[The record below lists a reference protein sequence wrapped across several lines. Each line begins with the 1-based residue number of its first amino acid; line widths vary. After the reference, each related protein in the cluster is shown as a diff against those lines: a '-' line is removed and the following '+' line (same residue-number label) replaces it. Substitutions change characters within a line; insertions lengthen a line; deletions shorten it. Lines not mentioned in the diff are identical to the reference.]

1 MLRSIVLHS
10 DAAGVPVSL
19 CGEMAGLPLEAM
31 ALIGIGFRTISM
43 RPASIGPVK
52 EMFCRLDVAAR
63 SAYMESLYELPD
75 HSLRERL
82 NRFAQDHQIA

>member
-1 MLRSIVLHS
+1 
-10 DAAGVPVSL
+10 
-19 CGEMAGLPLEAM
+19 M
-31 ALIGIGFRTISM
+31 ALIGLGFRNISM

-52 EMFCRLDVAAR
+52 EMVCSLDVAAL

-82 NRFAQDHQIA
+82 DRFAQDHQIAI